1 LNKYSNGFITIISAP
16 SGAGK
21 TSICNKIIEYG
32 KGHIVFSR
40 SCTTRKRRPNENPEA
55 YYFISE
61 EEFKK
66 NINEGKFIEWAKVHG
81 NYYGTLKKTIDD
93 LLKNN
98 KIVLLDIDVQG
109 AQQIRQIYPDSL
121 FIFIMPPSLKI
132 LKERL
137 VKRGT
142 DNLDT
147 ILTRLKNAKKE
158 LQYLK
163 YYDYI
168 VVNEDLEE
176 ASKDVF
182 EIIKSFSYKKINYK
196 KEFLNKIKQEE
207 I

>member
-1 LNKYSNGFITIISAP
+1 MNKYSNGFITIISAP